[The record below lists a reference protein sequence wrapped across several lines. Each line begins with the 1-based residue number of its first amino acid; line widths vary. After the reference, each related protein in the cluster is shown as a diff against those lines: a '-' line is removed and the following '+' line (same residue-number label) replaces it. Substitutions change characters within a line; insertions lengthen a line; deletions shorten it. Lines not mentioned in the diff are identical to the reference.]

1 MNEDRKE
8 LLSLAEKINR
18 EGIRQLGLSDIGR
31 ILGMTDDQVLHAKNR
46 GKLRTRQAIV
56 ASVEDIEHFANQY
69 LIKDKNGKQR
79 VALRPTSGK

>member
-1 MNEDRKE
+1 MNEGKE
-8 LLSLAEKINR
+8 EPMNLAEKINQ

-56 ASVEDIEHFANQY
+56 ASVEDIERFASQY

-79 VALRPTSGK
+79 VALHPMSSK